1 AIVRSNQ
8 ILALL
13 TPLYRPRSSP
23 SQSNSQVS
31 NLKRHDLPAQK
42 KKPKRSRISSHSRI
56 ECEAHRNMTHRL
68 VLVGVLSPRLG
79 LIGCRLK
86 AISERGSVCT
96 IVQPIPNVGKRISVG
111 NGEVSS
117 PMQCNPALNG
127 MIHLCKKTKRGRID
141 SSQSCI
147 EREAQSPQRMF
158 MVRPSV
164 LVVCRLKV
172 AVCVAA
178 SGCEKL
184 PNDAWEEQACSSLH
198 QRCSERESQSE
209 SDGETKIG
217 RNKPHV
223 AFTSRTR
230 TEGSVGHEGTTDALQ
245 NGEVLKNESWNEWV
259 SRPVPKALPGFRKG
273 EDEPENTKLE
283 RSYQEPQAR

>member
-1 AIVRSNQ
+1 
-8 ILALL
+8 
-13 TPLYRPRSSP
+13 
-23 SQSNSQVS
+23 
-31 NLKRHDLPAQK
+31 
-42 KKPKRSRISSHSRI
+42 
-56 ECEAHRNMTHRL
+56 MTHRL

-117 PMQCNPALNG
+117 SMQCNPALNG

-147 EREAQSPQRMF
+147 EREAHRECSWSGPQS
-158 MVRPSV
+158 S
-164 LVVCRLKV
+164 
-172 AVCVAA
+172 
-178 SGCEKL
+178 
-184 PNDAWEEQACSSLH
+184 WACSSLH